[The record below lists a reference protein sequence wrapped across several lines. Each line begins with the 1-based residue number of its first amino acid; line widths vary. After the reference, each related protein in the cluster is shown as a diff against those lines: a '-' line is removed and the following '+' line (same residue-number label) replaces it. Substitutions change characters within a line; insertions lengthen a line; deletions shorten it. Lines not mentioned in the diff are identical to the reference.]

1 MKKAAVW
8 YIITVL
14 SADGE
19 ANDEIQKNL
28 CGGMIEKKNEN
39 VRFKVETASEQEMR
53 EYNSKS
59 SSLINGKLNINT
71 ADAEE
76 LEQLDKIGPKTAQKI
91 IDYRN
96 ANGAF
101 KSVDEIKNIKGIG
114 DKTLEKIR
122 DKICAE

>member
-1 MKKAAVW
+1 MMKFRKICAVCCILAFLIAAAV
-8 YIITVL
+8 
-14 SADGE
+14 
-19 ANDEIQKNL
+19 

-101 KSVDEIKNIKGIG
+101 KSVDEIKNVKGIG

>member
-1 MKKAAVW
+1 MMKFRKICAVCCILAFLTAAAV
-8 YIITVL
+8 
-14 SADGE
+14 
-19 ANDEIQKNL
+19 

>member
-1 MKKAAVW
+1 MKFRKICAVCCILAFLIAAAV
-8 YIITVL
+8 
-14 SADGE
+14 
-19 ANDEIQKNL
+19 

>member
-1 MKKAAVW
+1 MMKFRKICAVCCILAFLIAAAV
-8 YIITVL
+8 
-14 SADGE
+14 
-19 ANDEIQKNL
+19 